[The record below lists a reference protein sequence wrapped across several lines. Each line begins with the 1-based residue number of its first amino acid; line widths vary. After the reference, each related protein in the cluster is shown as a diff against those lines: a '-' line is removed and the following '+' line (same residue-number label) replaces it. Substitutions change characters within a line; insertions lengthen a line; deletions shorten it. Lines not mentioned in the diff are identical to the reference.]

1 MTTSHYEKVT
11 QLQRLAFKHIPALR
25 ELALANCGG
34 VEKRDS
40 LKRFLAALS
49 EEQLRFL
56 VTQQLRLVAQEDPWA
71 ADAKFLMEVM
81 LATYERRRW
90 VPGGCLP
97 DRLHAGLARRRVQHS
112 VMSLHVGRG
121 PGGQAEQGQVP
132 AAWCTGVWCPVCC
145 AVLRC

>member
-1 MTTSHYEKVT
+1 VTTSHYEKVT

-25 ELALANCGG
+25 ELALANCGA

-71 ADAKFLMEVM
+71 GDAKFLMEVM
-81 LATYERRRW
+81 LAMYERRRW
-90 VPGGCLP
+90 VPVGAGQGG
-97 DRLHAGLARRRVQHS
+97 RIWAVSRGVVWQGVFWRAG
-112 VMSLHVGRG
+112 
-121 PGGQAEQGQVP
+121 
-132 AAWCTGVWCPVCC
+132 
-145 AVLRC
+145 